1 MATSLTKEDWIN
13 QFLILSHWA
22 EAKGYEVVLKTDGED
37 SVCFENKR
45 ILIDSRPWPESRF
58 YTLLHE
64 CGHLLVYQN
73 RKSFQKDHPMYAVF
87 AVDGR
92 KSNSAAYKVSLVSE
106 ELIAWKKGRGLAR
119 RLGLHIDKSRYDST
133 MVEAVMTYID
143 MAAIRT

>member
-13 QFLILSHWA
+13 QFLVLSHWA

-45 ILIDSRPWPESRF
+45 ILIDSRSWPESKF

-64 CGHLLVYQN
+64 CGHLLIYQN
-73 RKSFQKDHPMYAVF
+73 RKSFQKD
-87 AVDGR
+87 
-92 KSNSAAYKVSLVSE
+92 SLISE

-119 RLGLHIDKSRYDST
+119 RLGLHIDKSRYDNT
-133 MVEAVMTYID
+133 MVEAIMTYID
-143 MAAIRT
+143 MASRRT